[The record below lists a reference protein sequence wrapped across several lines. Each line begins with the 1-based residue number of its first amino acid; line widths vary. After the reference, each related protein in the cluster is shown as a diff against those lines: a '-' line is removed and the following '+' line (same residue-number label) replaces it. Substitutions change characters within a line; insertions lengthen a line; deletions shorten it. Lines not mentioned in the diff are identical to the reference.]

1 MKKKLIACVLAI
13 ASLLPLAT
21 ACADSTDTPVTGTTT
36 AETTAATTV
45 PTPAA
50 PLPSDQYDSQFAE
63 PSYRLMRQIIKDYWR
78 TSFLRTDINNS
89 GASVVWGFAGFME
102 AVAEAYRL
110 YPEDKTIEKAYRNAL
125 TKGITQYKVTN
136 AKITTPDG
144 NSHTV
149 SYYNAGKGGS
159 GDYYYDDDAWI
170 CIQFLNAYELL
181 KDDQFLAEAEETLQ
195 FLWTGWDDVLGGGI
209 YWDKTYGGKN
219 TCANGP
225 VAIAFLWAYQ
235 LTQKEEYL
243 EKGRMIYDWCRE
255 KLLDGDL
262 YIDSLGVDGG
272 RNNWKAAYNQG
283 TMIYAG
289 AQLYEITGDETYLNQ
304 ARATNKA
311 TISLMFTGRGNATRM
326 NGNPIYR
333 SWCIGWLA
341 RGFMKFYSVD
351 PEKDT
356 TAMDNMAVVLKR
368 TLKTQN
374 KKGYYD
380 PYFCTGDWGGEST
393 TDVLQPC
400 GVASVLLL
408 TTYFQEFMEGK
419 SE

>member
-1 MKKKLIACVLAI
+1 MKKKLISCILAI

-21 ACADSTDTPVTGTTT
+21 ACAGSTDTPVTEATTV
-36 AETTAATTV
+36 ETTAATTV
-45 PTPAA
+45 PVPST

-78 TSFLRTDINNS
+78 TTFLRTDIGNS
-89 GASVVWGFAGFME
+89 NAAVVWGFAGFME

-110 YPEDKTIEKAYRNAL
+110 YPDDSVIEKAYRNAL

-144 NSHTV
+144 NTHTV
-149 SYYNAGKGGS
+149 SYYNAGKNGS

-181 KDDQFLAEAEETLQ
+181 KDEQFLAEAEETLQ

-209 YWDKTYGGKN
+209 YWDKSYSGKN

-262 YIDSLGVDGG
+262 YIDSMGVDGG
-272 RNNWKAAYNQG
+272 KNTWKAAYNQG

-311 TISLMFTGRGNATRM
+311 TINLMFSGRGSATKM

-333 SWCIGWLA
+333 SWCIGWLV

-380 PYFCTGDWGGEST
+380 PYFCSGDWGNEST

>member
-1 MKKKLIACVLAI
+1 
-13 ASLLPLAT
+13 
-21 ACADSTDTPVTGTTT
+21 
-36 AETTAATTV
+36 
-45 PTPAA
+45 
-50 PLPSDQYDSQFAE
+50 
-63 PSYRLMRQIIKDYWR
+63 MRQIIKDYWR
-78 TSFLRTDINNS
+78 TTTLRTDLTSSN
-89 GASVVWGFAGFME
+89 AAVVWGFAGFLE

-110 YPEDKTIEKAYRNAL
+110 FPDDVTIERAYRNAL

-136 AKITTPDG
+136 ATITAPTGDYK
-144 NSHTV
+144 V

-159 GDYYYDDDAWI
+159 RDYYYDDDAWI

-181 KDDQFLAEAEETLQ
+181 QDEQFLAEAEETLE

-209 YWDKTYGGKN
+209 YWDKSYSGKN

-289 AQLYEITGDETYLNQ
+289 AQLYEITGDETYLTQ

-311 TISLMFTGRGNATRM
+311 TISLMFTGRGSSTRM

-333 SWCIGWLA
+333 SWCIGWLV

-380 PYFCTGDWGGEST
+380 PYFCTGDWASEST

-408 TTYFQEFMEGK
+408 TTYFEDFMAAKNAE
-419 SE
+419 

>member
-195 FLWTGWDDVLGGGI
+195 FL
-209 YWDKTYGGKN
+209 
-219 TCANGP
+219 
-225 VAIAFLWAYQ
+225 
-235 LTQKEEYL
+235 
-243 EKGRMIYDWCRE
+243 
-255 KLLDGDL
+255 
-262 YIDSLGVDGG
+262 
-272 RNNWKAAYNQG
+272 
-283 TMIYAG
+283 
-289 AQLYEITGDETYLNQ
+289 
-304 ARATNKA
+304 
-311 TISLMFTGRGNATRM
+311 
-326 NGNPIYR
+326 
-333 SWCIGWLA
+333 
-341 RGFMKFYSVD
+341 
-351 PEKDT
+351 
-356 TAMDNMAVVLKR
+356 
-368 TLKTQN
+368 
-374 KKGYYD
+374 
-380 PYFCTGDWGGEST
+380 
-393 TDVLQPC
+393 
-400 GVASVLLL
+400 
-408 TTYFQEFMEGK
+408 
-419 SE
+419 